1 MFICCASN
9 KKPKVVQTQTQI
21 PPLQAQTKQPKY
33 QIRTSNDQDQHST
46 NLTNMEGTNDK
57 INLSLQ
63 EVEKFI
69 LHDKKTLEQEREL
82 VTKLIEL
89 PEKSHLIEFNWAIAY
104 TNYIKNAGL
113 HPGEISN
120 KILYDKYKAKEE
132 LVLDKDYVLVNDQV
146 WNVLVNIYKGGP
158 MMTINDLDRK
168 SEINILDQS
177 LKVFASPSMNDLDIK
192 QAKIRHLKQMSIK
205 ELQIVGLENE
215 IYFCYLNSVL
225 QCLMGIPQLNS
236 YFLISSQSECKL
248 FSYAY
253 SLLLRKASKV
263 HYKARIVAKEL
274 IKVLQKHFSIYEMHD
289 SSELLLF
296 ILDKF
301 KEEIFINNALQLNQ
315 LQQCQFKQS
324 ITFIDELFH
333 GQLTSFIKCSDCNK
347 ISQHQDPFYDLS
359 LPLVG
364 KNFMQRKLTIQEC
377 LSNYFKEEMI
387 DGGWTCSFC
396 NQKFRTIKRR
406 VKISFAPNILVL
418 QLKRFQ
424 VYPLQK
430 KIKEPVV
437 ADMELN
443 IKNFCVSEVVDTKYE
458 LHSMIVHS
466 GTIDQGHYVAVVK
479 RNQNFY
485 LFNDD
490 EIERLSLNQIN
501 RIDSAYLFMYHRKSD

>member
-1 MFICCASN
+1 MFICCKSN
-9 KKPKVVQTQTQI
+9 KKLKVVQTQTQT
-21 PPLQAQTKQPKY
+21 PPLQAQPKQSKY

-69 LHDKKTLEQEREL
+69 LHDKKTIEQEREL

-89 PEKSHLIEFNWAIAY
+89 PDKTHLIEFNWAIAY
-104 TNYIKNAGL
+104 TNYIKDAGIQ
-113 HPGEISN
+113 PGEIRN
-120 KILYDKYKAKEE
+120 KILYDKIKGKEE
-132 LVLDKDYVLVNDQV
+132 LILDKDYVLVNDQV

-158 MMTINDLDRK
+158 MLTINDLYRK
-168 SEINILDQS
+168 SENNILDQS
-177 LKVFASPSMNDLDIK
+177 LKVFASPSIDDLDKK
-192 QAKIRHLKQMSIK
+192 QAKIRNLKQMPIK
-205 ELQIVGLENE
+205 ELQIIGLENE

-225 QCLMGIPQLNS
+225 QCLMGIPQLNYHFLYS
-236 YFLISSQSECKL
+236 YQSDCKL
-248 FSYAY
+248 FSNAY
-253 SLLLRKASKV
+253 TLLLKKSSKV
-263 HYKARIVAKEL
+263 HYKARLVAKEL

-301 KEEIFINNALQLNQ
+301 KEEFFINNAPQFNKPE
-315 LQQCQFKQS
+315 QCQFKQS
-324 ITFIDELFH
+324 LTFIDEIFY
-333 GQLTSFIKCSDCNK
+333 GQLTSFIKCTSCDK

-377 LSNYFKEEMI
+377 LSNYFKEELI
-387 DGGWTCSFC
+387 EGEWTCSFC
-396 NQKFRTIKRR
+396 NQKLRNIKRR
-406 VKISFAPNILVL
+406 VKITFTPNILVL

-424 VYPLQK
+424 SYPLKK
-430 KIKEPVV
+430 KIKEPVI

-443 IKNFCVSEVVDTKYE
+443 IKNFCVPEIVETKYE
-458 LHSMIVHS
+458 LQAMIVHS

-490 EIERLSLNQIN
+490 EIERLLPNQIN
-501 RIDSAYLFMYHRKSD
+501 QIDSAYLFMYRRKSD